1 MSSKGKSDQDVTL
14 KLGDNTVQKQC
25 EVAEILAE
33 YFSRIAEDI
42 GDIPNNFPNDN
53 ITNHDSVNKIKEKHR
68 ANTFEFCKIEY
79 DEVLSTLKNS
89 TLTKLRVL
97 I

>member
-1 MSSKGKSDQDVTL
+1 MET
-14 KLGDNTVQKQC
+14 
-25 EVAEILAE
+25 
-33 YFSRIAEDI
+33 